1 MSQVEEILNFW
12 FGLPDEQGYGS
23 ARQFWFTQDPEFDL
37 KVQTRFQKDYELA
50 ASGKLNDWKNSP
62 QSCLALIILLDQFPR
77 NMFRGE
83 AKSFATDCQAL
94 EVAKHA
100 VDRGFDRELLPL
112 QRSFIYLPFEH
123 SENIEN
129 QHLAV
134 ELFNQ
139 LREYPECNEAINYS
153 IQHLKV
159 IERFGRFPHRN
170 KILGRET
177 TPEEAEFLQ
186 QPNSSF

>member
-112 QRSFIYLPFEH
+112 QRCFIYLPFEH